1 MAERAGNIIDSIEHS
16 KTQEHR
22 AETWVTNVLHDNSN
36 ICPDK
41 ATQSKYDGMQANR
54 AAGAKQSHEVHQ
66 GTEMSWNTYHTY
78 KSECKPLAVFVQTE
92 FGLRDIYQIT
102 PTMVSDYLVKV
113 VDCEVKYDTFT
124 KICSAIEKFCTC
136 INDHNGGERQDFHRV
151 IDDFKESAKE
161 ALPASDFTS
170 RAFENPETV
179 IENLSNEKF
188 QIVAELQYTCGLRIS
203 DACHITPDMI
213 KGVALADIN
222 SKNGQLH
229 TVTPSA
235 ELMGRIQAVV
245 ASEGQFSVN
254 RNAYAYDLRKAST
267 AAGES
272 NSSSHSF
279 RHSFAQDRMAYWT
292 SEGLSYQDALQH
304 VSEEMGHHRPE
315 ITEWYLR

>member
-1 MAERAGNIIDSIEHS
+1 MSGRAGNIIDSIEHS

-22 AETWVTNVLHDNSN
+22 AETWVTDVFRNSD

-54 AAGAKQSHEVHQ
+54 AAGAKQSHEVHK
-66 GTEMSWNTYHTY
+66 GTELSWNSYHTY

-92 FGLRDIYQIT
+92 FGVRDVYQIT
-102 PTMVSDYLVKV
+102 PPMVSDYLIKV
-113 VDCEVKYDTFT
+113 VDCEVKYATFT

-136 INDHNGGERQDFHRV
+136 INDHNGGEGQDFHRV

-170 RAFENPETV
+170 RTFDNPEAV
-179 IENLSNEKF
+179 IGNLSNEKF
-188 QIVAELQYTCGLRIS
+188 QIAAELQLTCGLRIS
-203 DACHITPDMI
+203 DACHFEPEML
-213 KGVALADIN
+213 KGGSLTDIN

-235 ELMGRIQAVV
+235 ELMGRIQAVIAV
-245 ASEGQFSVN
+245 EGKFSVN
-254 RNAYAYDLRKAST
+254 VDAYAYDLRKAC
-267 AAGES
+267 AAVGET
-272 NSSSHSF
+272 NQSSHSF
-279 RHSFAQDRMAYWT
+279 RHCFAHDRMAYWT